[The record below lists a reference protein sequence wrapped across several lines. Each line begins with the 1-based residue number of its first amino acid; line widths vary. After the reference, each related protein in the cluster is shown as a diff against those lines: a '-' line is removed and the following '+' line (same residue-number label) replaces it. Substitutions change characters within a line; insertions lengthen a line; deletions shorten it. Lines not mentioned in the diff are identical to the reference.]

1 LYRNELVIACG
12 RDRSWRVDFGSD
24 AAWVGSRVLYVPNLF
39 TLHRPLFRLAWDY
52 EGCHPAAPTTLAWID
67 GAFRLGKIAPVVYVI
82 AFAQCICLPYAL
94 LQDKRDLVI
103 ILTICTLYG
112 LIIFALIIGYR
123 ETKGQIERSK
133 YAIVA
138 FECLVCPP
146 LALNLVRK
154 LSLVWKGPPVDG
166 LNLAEQLLPADAWR
180 DAAVHAVSKI
190 QEEIDFEAE
199 GSDRSIRLITQRD
212 KLLAVSSDR

>member
-1 LYRNELVIACG
+1 MIACG

-52 EGCHPAAPTTLAWID
+52 EGCNPAAPTTLAWID

-103 ILTICTLYG
+103 ILTICALYG
-112 LIIFALIIGYR
+112 LIIFALIVAYR
-123 ETKGQIERSK
+123 ETKGLVERSK
-133 YAIVA
+133 YAIVV
-138 FECLVCPP
+138 FGCLVCPP

-154 LSLVWKGPPVDG
+154 LSLAWQGPPEDG
-166 LNLAEQLLPADAWR
+166 LKLAERLLTPDAWQE
-180 DAAVHAVSKI
+180 AAENAVSKI

-199 GSDRSIRLITQRD
+199 GSGRSIRLINQRD